1 MLRGIHEKLYF
12 GKDADAS
19 GGLGK
24 GVSDFNK
31 GVSSAYRKCI
41 FQCFFPI
48 LQWIDFQA
56 KKENMLKLADEQYG

>member
-1 MLRGIHEKLYF
+1 VYVELSFNIIIFFKRSFNIMLRGIHEKLYF

-31 GVSSAYRKCI
+31 GVSSAY
-41 FQCFFPI
+41 
-48 LQWIDFQA
+48 
-56 KKENMLKLADEQYG
+56 